1 MSNSDPLLWRKPPL
15 VWRYGIAVL
24 AVTAA
29 LIISRL
35 PSFHLQTAP
44 VSLFLCAVMV
54 SAWLGGFGPGLFA
67 TVLSVLAFNYYFL
80 EPAYSFGVKPEEIP
94 RAVVFLLSALFVGTL
109 SAAQRTATESLRRAR
124 DDLKETVQELEEI
137 NEVLQ
142 AESGERKRAEDEL
155 QRSQAYLA
163 EAQRLSNTGSF
174 GWKVSTGEILWS
186 DETFRIFQYGRTTTP
201 TVELILQRVHPEDA
215 TLVRQTIERA
225 SQKGKD
231 FDLEHRL
238 LMPDGS
244 VKHVHVVASILSD
257 ESGSIEFV
265 GAVMDVT
272 AAKLVEQT
280 LRDNKAYL
288 AEAQRLTHTGSWA
301 WNVARRENVHWSQE
315 QYRLFG
321 LDPESDSPSFDVA
334 YQRIH
339 PEDRATFDS
348 AVERAIRERS
358 DFEVDFRT
366 VLPDGS
372 TKYLRSV
379 GHPVFSASGELVE
392 FVGTGM
398 DITERTQA
406 EEERERLRKLEAD
419 LAHISRVT
427 TMGELTASLAHE
439 VNQPIAAAVTDANTC
454 LRWLMRDH
462 PDLEEARAAASRIV
476 KDSTRAAEI
485 VSRVRLL
492 FRKGTPQRELVD
504 VNELIQELVVLLR
517 SEATRY
523 SIALR
528 TDLATN
534 LPQLMGDSVQL
545 QQVMMNLIIN
555 SIDAMKD
562 VDGPRELVIKSERAD
577 NEQLMVSISDTGVG
591 LPPQQTDQIFNA
603 FFTTKPHGTGMGL
616 RISRSIVESNGGRLW
631 ASENFPRGASFFFTL
646 PTKSEAQE

>member
-1 MSNSDPLLWRKPPL
+1 MSNSNPLLWRKPPL
-15 VWRYGIAVL
+15 VWRYGIAFL
-24 AVTAA
+24 AVTAV
-29 LIISRL
+29 LIVSRL

-67 TVLSVLAFNYYFL
+67 TVLSILAFDYYFL

-94 RAVVFLLSALFVGTL
+94 RAVVFLLSALFVGAL
-109 SAAQRTATESLRRAR
+109 SAAQRSATESLRRAR
-124 DDLKETVQELEEI
+124 DDLNETVQELEKT
-137 NEVLQ
+137 NEGLQ

-174 GWKVSTGEILWS
+174 GWKVSSGEILWS
-186 DETFRIFQYGRTTTP
+186 EETFRIFQYDRTTTP
-201 TVELILQRVHPEDA
+201 TVELILLRVHPEDA

-225 SQKGKD
+225 SQEGKD

-244 VKHVHVVASILSD
+244 VKHVHVVARILSD
-257 ESGSIEFV
+257 EPGSIEFV

-321 LDPESDSPSFDVA
+321 LDPESDSPSFDIA
-334 YQRIH
+334 YRRIH
-339 PEDRATFDS
+339 PEDRATFDN

-372 TKYLRSV
+372 TKHLRSV
-379 GHPVFSASGELVE
+379 GHPVFSASGELIE

-398 DITERTQA
+398 DITEHTQA

-454 LRWLMRDH
+454 LRWLMRDQ

-476 KDSTRAAEI
+476 KDATRAAEI

-504 VNELIQELVVLLR
+504 VNELIQELIVLLR

-534 LPQLMGDSVQL
+534 LPQLMGDGVQL
-545 QQVMMNLIIN
+545 QQVMMNLILN
-555 SIDAMKD
+555 GIDAMKD
-562 VDGPRELVIKSERAD
+562 LDGTRELAIKSELAD
-577 NEQLMVSISDTGVG
+577 NEQLMVSIRDTGVG

-603 FFTTKPHGTGMGL
+603 FFTTKPQGTGMGL
-616 RISRSIVESNGGRLW
+616 RISRSIVESHGGRLW
-631 ASENFPRGASFFFTL
+631 ASDNLPRGASFFFTL
-646 PTKSEAQE
+646 PIKAEAPE

>member
-1 MSNSDPLLWRKPPL
+1 MSSSDPLLWRKPL
-15 VWRYGIAVL
+15 LIWKYGIALL

-29 LIISRL
+29 LAISRL

-67 TVLSVLAFNYYFL
+67 TVLSILAFNYYFL
-80 EPAYSFGVKPEEIP
+80 EPLYSLGVKPEEIP
-94 RAVVFLLSALFVGTL
+94 RAFVFVLSALFVGTL
-109 SAAQRTATESLRRAR
+109 SAAQRSATESLKRTR
-124 DDLKETVQELEEI
+124 DHLKDTVKELEKTNEI
-137 NEVLQ
+137 MQ
-142 AESGERKRAEDEL
+142 AESGERKRAEDQL

-186 DETFRIFQYGRTTTP
+186 DETFRVFQYDRITTP

-225 SQKGKD
+225 SQEGKD

-238 LMPDGS
+238 LMPDGF
-244 VKHVHVVASILSD
+244 VKHVYVVARAVCD

-265 GAVMDVT
+265 GAVMDVS
-272 AAKLVEQT
+272 AAKQVQQA
-280 LRDNKAYL
+280 LRESKAYL

-321 LDPESDSPSFDVA
+321 LDPESDSPSFDAA

-339 PEDRATFDS
+339 PEDRATFDK
-348 AVERAIRERS
+348 VVDRAIRERS

-366 VLPDGS
+366 VIPDGS

-454 LRWLMRDH
+454 LRWLMRDQ

-476 KDSTRAAEI
+476 RDATRAAEI
-485 VSRVRLL
+485 VGRVRLL
-492 FRKGTPQRELVD
+492 FRKGAPQRELVD
-504 VNELIQELVVLLR
+504 VNELIQELIILLR
-517 SEATRY
+517 GEATRY

-528 TDLATN
+528 TELATN
-534 LPQLMGDSVQL
+534 LPQLQADGVQL
-545 QQVMMNLIIN
+545 QQVMMNLILN
-555 SIDAMKD
+555 SIDAMKE
-562 VDGPRELVIKSERAD
+562 VNGTREIAIKSERSD
-577 NEQLMVSISDTGVG
+577 NEQLKVSISDTGVG
-591 LPPQQTDQIFNA
+591 LPPQQADQIFNA

-616 RISRSIVESNGGRLW
+616 RISRSIVESHGGRLW
-631 ASENFPRGASFFFTL
+631 ASDNLPRGASFHFTL
-646 PTKSEAQE
+646 PIKAEDQA

>member
-1 MSNSDPLLWRKPPL
+1 MSNSDPLLLRKPPL
-15 VWRYGIAVL
+15 IWRYGIAVL
-24 AVTAA
+24 AVAA
-29 LIISRL
+29 AVVMSRL

-67 TVLSVLAFNYYFL
+67 TVLSIFAFNYYFL

-109 SAAQRTATESLRRAR
+109 SAAQRSATESLRRAR
-124 DDLKETVQELEEI
+124 DDLKETVQEIEKT
-137 NEVLQ
+137 NEVLL
-142 AESGERKRAEDEL
+142 AETGERKHAEDEL

-174 GWKVSTGEILWS
+174 GWKISTGEIVWS
-186 DETFRIFQYGRTTTP
+186 AETFRIFQYSRTTTP

-225 SQKGKD
+225 SQEGKD

-244 VKHVHVVASILSD
+244 VKHVHIVARALNE
-257 ESGSIEFV
+257 ESGRIEFV
-265 GAVMDVT
+265 GAMMDVT
-272 AAKLVEQT
+272 AAKQVEQT
-280 LRDNKAYL
+280 LRENKAYL

-348 AVERAIRERS
+348 AVERAIRERA

-379 GHPVFSASGELVE
+379 GHPIFSASGELVE

-454 LRWLMRDH
+454 LRWLMRDQ
-462 PDLEEARAAASRIV
+462 PNLEEARGAASRIV
-476 KDSTRAAEI
+476 KDATRAAEI

-504 VNELIQELVVLLR
+504 VNELIQELIVLLR
-517 SEATRY
+517 GEATRY

-528 TDLATN
+528 TDLSAD
-534 LPQLMGDSVQL
+534 LPQVMADGVQL
-545 QQVMMNLIIN
+545 QQVMMNLILN
-555 SIDAMKD
+555 SIDAMRD
-562 VDGPRELVIKSERAD
+562 VEGTRELAIKSERGE
-577 NEQLMVSISDTGVG
+577 NEHLMVSISDTGVG

-616 RISRSIVESNGGRLW
+616 RISRSIVESHGGRLW
-631 ASENFPRGASFFFTL
+631 ASDNFPRGASFHFTL
-646 PTKSEAQE
+646 PIKAENQT

>member
-1 MSNSDPLLWRKPPL
+1 MSNSDPLLWRKPPFF
-15 VWRYGIAVL
+15 WRYGIAVL
-24 AVTAA
+24 AVTTA

-67 TVLSVLAFNYYFL
+67 TVLSILAFNYYFL
-80 EPAYSFGVKPEEIP
+80 EPAYSFGVKAEEIP

-109 SAAQRTATESLRRAR
+109 SAAQRSATESLRRAR
-124 DDLKETVQELEEI
+124 DDLKETVQELEKT

-155 QRSQAYLA
+155 QRNQAYLA

-174 GWKVSTGEILWS
+174 GWKVSSGEIVWS
-186 DETFRIFQYGRTTTP
+186 DETFRIFQYDRTTTP
-201 TVELILQRVHPEDA
+201 TVELILLRVHPEDA

-225 SQKGKD
+225 SQEGKD

-244 VKHVHVVASILSD
+244 VKHVHVVARILND

-272 AAKLVEQT
+272 TAKQVEQT

-334 YQRIH
+334 YRRIH
-339 PEDRATFDS
+339 PEDRATFDN
-348 AVERAIRERS
+348 AVERAIREKS

-454 LRWLMRDH
+454 LRWLMRDQ
-462 PDLEEARAAASRIV
+462 PDLQEARAAASRIV
-476 KDSTRAAEI
+476 KDATRAAEI

-504 VNELIQELVVLLR
+504 VNELIQELIVLLR

-528 TDLATN
+528 MDLATN
-534 LPQLMGDSVQL
+534 LPQLMGDGVQL
-545 QQVMMNLIIN
+545 QQVMLNLILN
-555 SIDAMKD
+555 GIDAMKD
-562 VDGPRELVIKSERAD
+562 VDGARELAIKSELAD
-577 NEQLMVSISDTGVG
+577 NEQLMVSIRDTGVG
-591 LPPQQTDQIFNA
+591 LPPQQTEQIFNA

-616 RISRSIVESNGGRLW
+616 RISRSIVESHGGRLW
-631 ASENFPRGASFFFTL
+631 ASDNLPRGASFFFTL
-646 PTKSEAQE
+646 PTKAEAQE

>member
-1 MSNSDPLLWRKPPL
+1 MSNSDPLLLRKPPL
-15 VWRYGIAVL
+15 IWRYGIAVL
-24 AVTAA
+24 AVAA
-29 LIISRL
+29 AVVMSRL

-67 TVLSVLAFNYYFL
+67 TVLSILAFNYYFL

-109 SAAQRTATESLRRAR
+109 SAAQRSATESLRRAR
-124 DDLKETVQELEEI
+124 DDLKETVQEIEKT
-137 NEVLQ
+137 NEVLL
-142 AESGERKRAEDEL
+142 AETGERKHAEDEL

-174 GWKVSTGEILWS
+174 GWKISTGEIVWS
-186 DETFRIFQYGRTTTP
+186 AETFRIFQYSRTTTP

-225 SQKGKD
+225 SQEGKD

-244 VKHVHVVASILSD
+244 VKHVHIVARALNE

-265 GAVMDVT
+265 GAMMDVT
-272 AAKLVEQT
+272 AAKQVEQT
-280 LRDNKAYL
+280 LRENKAYL

-392 FVGTGM
+392 FVGTGHGHHR
-398 DITERTQA
+398 TNAGRGRARTTTQA
-406 EEERERLRKLEAD
+406 
-419 LAHISRVT
+419 
-427 TMGELTASLAHE
+427 
-439 VNQPIAAAVTDANTC
+439 
-454 LRWLMRDH
+454 
-462 PDLEEARAAASRIV
+462 
-476 KDSTRAAEI
+476 
-485 VSRVRLL
+485 
-492 FRKGTPQRELVD
+492 
-504 VNELIQELVVLLR
+504 
-517 SEATRY
+517 
-523 SIALR
+523 
-528 TDLATN
+528 
-534 LPQLMGDSVQL
+534 
-545 QQVMMNLIIN
+545 
-555 SIDAMKD
+555 
-562 VDGPRELVIKSERAD
+562 
-577 NEQLMVSISDTGVG
+577 
-591 LPPQQTDQIFNA
+591 
-603 FFTTKPHGTGMGL
+603 
-616 RISRSIVESNGGRLW
+616 
-631 ASENFPRGASFFFTL
+631 
-646 PTKSEAQE
+646 

>member
-24 AVTAA
+24 AVTVV
-29 LIISRL
+29 LVISRF
-35 PSFHLQTAP
+35 PSFHLQTAS
-44 VSLFLCAVMV
+44 VSLFLCAVML
-54 SAWLGGFGPGLFA
+54 SAWVGGFGPGLLA
-67 TVLSVLAFNYYFL
+67 TALAILAFNYYFL
-80 EPAYSFGVKPEEIP
+80 EPLYSLRVKPEEMP
-94 RAVVFLLSALFVGTL
+94 RAFVFVLAALLVGALSAT
-109 SAAQRTATESLRRAR
+109 QRSATESLRRTR
-124 DDLKETVQELEEI
+124 DDLKETVQEFEKT

-142 AESGERKRAEDEL
+142 AESGERKHAEDEL

-174 GWKVSTGEILWS
+174 GWKISTGEIVWS
-186 DETFRIFQYGRTTTP
+186 EETFRIFQYDRNTTA

-225 SQKGKD
+225 SQEGKD

-244 VKHVHVVASILSD
+244 VKHVHVMAHARRD
-257 ESGSIEFV
+257 ESRSIEFV

-272 AAKLVEQT
+272 AAKQVEQT
-280 LRDNKAYL
+280 LRESKAYL

-339 PEDRATFDS
+339 PEDRTTFDKV
-348 AVERAIRERS
+348 VERAIRERS
-358 DFEVDFRT
+358 DFQVDFRT
-366 VLPDGS
+366 ILPDGS

-439 VNQPIAAAVTDANTC
+439 VNQPVAAAVTDANTC
-454 LRWLMRDH
+454 LRWLTRDR

-476 KDSTRAAEI
+476 KDATRAAEI

-504 VNELIQELVVLLR
+504 VNELIQGLIVLLR

-528 TDLATN
+528 TDLAAD
-534 LPQLMGDSVQL
+534 LPRLMGDSVQL

-555 SIDAMKD
+555 SIDAMKE
-562 VDGPRELVIKSERAD
+562 VDGTRQLVIKSERAD

-616 RISRSIVESNGGRLW
+616 RISRSIVESHGGRLW
-631 ASENFPRGASFFFTL
+631 ASDNVPRGASFHFTL
-646 PTKSEAQE
+646 PIKAEDQA